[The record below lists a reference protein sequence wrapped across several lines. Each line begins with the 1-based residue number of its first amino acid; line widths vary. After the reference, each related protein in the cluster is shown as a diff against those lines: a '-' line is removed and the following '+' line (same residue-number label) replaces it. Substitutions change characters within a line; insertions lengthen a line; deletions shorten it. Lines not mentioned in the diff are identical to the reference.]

1 MHFAKIEEAIQKA
14 SGRVALRG
22 WVKRKREHKEKIFIL
37 LRDETAELQCV
48 ADSSKLDKKIWD
60 ECDKATIE
68 SSVELSGSLKKDER
82 APYGVELTIERF
94 KIVGLAEKFPIQKDF
109 STSFLMD
116 VRHLWLRSARMRD
129 ALKVRATVFE
139 AFREFM
145 KKELNAIEVQG
156 PMFVSG
162 MVEGGSTLFE
172 VPYFGKKVY
181 LTQSSQFY
189 LEALIFSL
197 GNVFTIAPSF
207 RAEKSKTTR
216 HLTEFWHAEAEFP
229 WIGLDELL
237 DIEENMIKYM
247 VRKVLEENE
256 KQLIALGRDPKTLEP
271 SVYKKYE
278 RLRYEDVLK
287 IAQKKFPH
295 LKSGSD
301 LGEKEEREITRNKKT
316 PVIVTHYPRSLKPFY
331 HRPDPKDPRY
341 VLCAD
346 VLAPEGYGE
355 IIGSG
360 ERTWLTEELLRQMKE
375 DGLDPAPYRWYIDL
389 RRYGSVPHAGFGLG
403 LDRFTAWVIKAPHIR
418 DAIPFP
424 RTINR
429 YYP

>member
-14 SGRVALRG
+14 SGRVALHG

-48 ADSSKLDKKIWD
+48 ADSNKLDKKIWD

-162 MVEGGSTLFE
+162 MVEGGSTP
-172 VPYFGKKVY
+172 VSY
-181 LTQSSQFY
+181 T
-189 LEALIFSL
+189 
-197 GNVFTIAPSF
+197 
-207 RAEKSKTTR
+207 
-216 HLTEFWHAEAEFP
+216 HLTLP
-229 WIGLDELL
+229 TIC
-237 DIEENMIKYM
+237 
-247 VRKVLEENE
+247 
-256 KQLIALGRDPKTLEP
+256 
-271 SVYKKYE
+271 SV
-278 RLRYEDVLK
+278 
-287 IAQKKFPH
+287 
-295 LKSGSD
+295 
-301 LGEKEEREITRNKKT
+301 
-316 PVIVTHYPRSLKPFY
+316 
-331 HRPDPKDPRY
+331 
-341 VLCAD
+341 
-346 VLAPEGYGE
+346 
-355 IIGSG
+355 
-360 ERTWLTEELLRQMKE
+360 
-375 DGLDPAPYRWYIDL
+375 
-389 RRYGSVPHAGFGLG
+389 
-403 LDRFTAWVIKAPHIR
+403 
-418 DAIPFP
+418 
-424 RTINR
+424 
-429 YYP
+429 